1 MMSTALW
8 RTLLAKLIFVALAL
22 STNAQT
28 TSSASTSPSTAAPT
42 SVSASQTQTSS
53 TAAASASSSSQ
64 PPDVLLNV
72 PQLSVG
78 RIELTVDDLQA
89 GTERDG
95 CLHRIE

>member
-1 MMSTALW
+1 MVSAAFW
-8 RTLLAKLIFVALAL
+8 RTLLVQLLFLTFAI
-22 STNAQT
+22 STNAKQASSASAST
-28 TSSASTSPSTAAPT
+28 APPTSASTSSI
-42 SVSASQTQTSS
+42 QTSN

-89 GTERDG
+89 GTENNASLLEFD
-95 CLHRIE
+95 